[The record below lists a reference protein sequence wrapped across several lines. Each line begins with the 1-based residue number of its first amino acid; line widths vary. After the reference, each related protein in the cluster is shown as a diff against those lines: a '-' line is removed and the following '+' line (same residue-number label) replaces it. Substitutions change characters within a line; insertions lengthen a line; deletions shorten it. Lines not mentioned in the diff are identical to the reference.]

1 MAIERLQP
9 DMKKEDITDNK
20 QGSMQAYR
28 NSSASAWRLPHP
40 YGTKH
45 VAVVIVLLALLWFT
59 GQRVEIGKMFIMT
72 GEAVLD
78 IIGIGENSQVKKG
91 LGQVFKS
98 LFPLQIAEKTEISR
112 IENFDRNKLPWLSRV
127 ETIEVKEFRVNPE
140 TLQTETVIETKEML
154 VEPVGYL
161 WRVILKMFET
171 LEIALWGT
179 IVSVMLSIP
188 LSFFAARNYSPNIV
202 TYQASRAVISFFR
215 SIPELIGALFL
226 VLAFGFGP
234 IAGIFAIGIHCAGF
248 LGKFYAEDIENADT
262 KPQEALRAIGA
273 NKIKILWYAVLPQ
286 VLPQYIAYTLYILDR
301 NVRMATVIGI
311 VGAGGIGQELKGR
324 FDMFDYS
331 HVGTILVV
339 IFVTVF
345 ILDQISARLRAKY
358 I

>member
-1 MAIERLQP
+1 
-9 DMKKEDITDNK
+9 MKKEDITGNK
-20 QGSMQAYR
+20 QGSTQA
-28 NSSASAWRLPHP
+28 SHDSPVSAWRLPHP

-45 VAVVIVLLALLWFT
+45 VAIVIVLSALLWFT
-59 GQRVEIGKMFIMT
+59 GQRVEIGKMFVMT
-72 GEAVLD
+72 GEAILD
-78 IIGIGENSQVKKG
+78 IIGIVEGSQVKSG
-91 LGQVFKS
+91 LGQVVAS
-98 LFPLQIAEKTEISR
+98 LLPLQIAEKTEISR
-112 IENFDRNKLPWLSRV
+112 IENFDRNKLPWLSR
-127 ETIEVKEFRVNPE
+127 IEVEEDKEYRLNPE
-140 TLQTETVIETKEML
+140 TLQMETVIEKKEL
-154 VEPVGYL
+154 LIEPVGYL

-179 IVSVMLSIP
+179 IVSVMLSLP

-202 TYQASRAVISFFR
+202 TYHASRGIISFFR
-215 SIPELIGALFL
+215 AFPELISALFL

-234 IAGIFAIGIHCAGF
+234 TAGILALGIHCAGF

-262 KPQEALRAIGA
+262 KPQEALKAIGA

-324 FDMFDYS
+324 FDMFNYS
-331 HVGTILVV
+331 HVGTILAA

-345 ILDQISARLRAKY
+345 ILDQVSARLRSKY